1 MAQLKMWKFK
11 PTGSTTEVGSYY
23 NSTNTSDVELFSEFI
38 PTTNTWDSSFAN
50 KLQNY
55 NSVTVQKYFPR
66 KVGHTLLDGGFTT
79 FTPNTKHRITMQFSF
94 LTPAQYEIILTNFNN
109 LVVIQP
115 EFGTSASHL
124 PDSFQQGSSGSE
136 VGKEFKVLWVD
147 DSIEFSYTDTYKG
160 AGYSGSI
167 NWLEV

>member
-1 MAQLKMWKFK
+1 MAQLAMFLFD
-11 PTGSTTEVGSYY
+11 STKNINAHSGTA
-23 NSTNTSDVELFSEFI
+23 TELFSNN
-38 PTTNTWDSSFAN
+38 TTIDTNY
-50 KLQNY
+50 LPNY